1 MECFND
7 LLHKLKEVHERE
19 IEGWQVKVQELSNKK
34 GCDTKRMEELFTRNQ
49 QMKEQHRLLT
59 ENIKVLENRL
69 RAGLCD
75 RCTVTQEVAKRRQQ
89 EFEASQIQSLQHI
102 SLLAGEMNNL
112 KKENKKLKDEIR
124 NLKAALD
131 KGHSDHSSNSST
143 TTEVKPN
150 SSPALS
156 PSSGI
161 LSLVNT
167 TTSRASNKPADGN
180 ISVKPDVEL
189 KTEETEGRQLRGINR
204 SQFDALPMSAL
215 TLPSW
220 KKEHFV
226 TRAGEKRIQN
236 VEGLDQCS
244 SMPTNSLLR
253 RSSVSAAGEVRPGRH
268 VVHAPV
274 ARHPQAINSSSA
286 SLRWSLSESS
296 DWITAGTN
304 PVVQTSPNLHSQ
316 HFHSLNPTRQQA
328 SPRRQVFSP
337 PFPKQSNVQPPAR
350 EPTVVFRL
358 TNLPEYME
366 SQTKPTEKTEK
377 KENLL
382 PKVERVSEEGLK
394 ELNDGP
400 LDLSDRGKSIS
411 SQVPKSDSSSALQDG
426 TRVQKSPELE
436 VNTNSSADIA
446 ESSSSPIVIPSS
458 SCATPGKQ
466 TEEQAPDKDPNH
478 KVDKEQDQKE
488 EVNGKTDESK
498 GKKVPILTLSL
509 RPAVVV
515 LETLNPALQKQ
526 DSLSSNGKSSSA
538 TDEPETSS
546 DEQDEEDSRSGQE
559 SNQGSKR
566 KRASVETDADRD
578 FNTDSNN
585 HRERKLKITMRS
597 EEKSPR

>member
-1 MECFND
+1 MAGESSRA
-7 LLHKLKEVHERE
+7 VQQERLV
-19 IEGWQVKVQELSNKK
+19 GDFQKFLFCVYVWTMNTKFVTQCQS
-34 GCDTKRMEELFTRNQ
+34 DTKRMEELFTRNQ

-112 KKENKKLKDEIR
+112 KKENKKLKDENR

-167 TTSRASNKPADGN
+167 TTSRPSNKPADGN

-204 SQFDALPMSAL
+204 SQFDALPLSAL

-226 TRAGEKRIQN
+226 TRAGEKR
-236 VEGLDQCS
+236 
-244 SMPTNSLLR
+244 
-253 RSSVSAAGEVRPGRH
+253 RSSVPAAGDVRPGRH

-274 ARHPQAINSSSA
+274 ARHPQAINSNSA
-286 SLRWSLSESS
+286 SLRWSLSEST

-304 PVVQTSPNLHSQ
+304 TVVQTSPNPHSQ
-316 HFHSLNPTRQQA
+316 HFHSLNPMRQQA

-337 PFPKQSNVQPPAR
+337 PFPKQSSIQPPAR

-358 TNLPEYME
+358 TNLPDYVEI
-366 SQTKPTEKTEK
+366 QTKPTEKTEK

-382 PKVERVSEEGLK
+382 PKVERVSGEGLK

-458 SCATPGKQ
+458 SCAT

-478 KVDKEQDQKE
+478 KVVREQDQKE

-526 DSLSSNGKSSSA
+526 DSLSSNGKTSSA

-546 DEQDEEDSRSGQE
+546 DEQDEEASRSGQE

-597 EEKSPR
+597 EEKP

>member
-1 MECFND
+1 MVIAVEMECFND

-75 RCTVTQEVAKRRQQ
+75 RCTVSQEVAKRRQQ

-112 KKENKKLKDEIR
+112 KKENKKLKDENR

-131 KGHSDHSSNSST
+131 KGHSDNSSNCST

-156 PSSGI
+156 PTSGI
-161 LSLVNT
+161 LSLINT
-167 TTSRASNKPADGN
+167 TTSRPSSKPADGN

-204 SQFDALPMSAL
+204 SQFDALPLSAL

-226 TRAGEKRIQN
+226 TRAGEKR
-236 VEGLDQCS
+236 
-244 SMPTNSLLR
+244 
-253 RSSVSAAGEVRPGRH
+253 RSSVPAGGDVRPGRH

-274 ARHPQAINSSSA
+274 ARHPQAINSNSA

-304 PVVQTSPNLHSQ
+304 PVVQTSPNPHSQ
-316 HFHSLNPTRQQA
+316 HFHSLNPMRQQA

-337 PFPKQSNVQPPAR
+337 PFPKQSSVQPPAR

-358 TNLPEYME
+358 TNLPEYVE
-366 SQTKPTEKTEK
+366 IQTKPTEKTEK

-382 PKVERVSEEGLK
+382 PKVEGVSEEGLK

-446 ESSSSPIVIPSS
+446 ESSSSSIVIPSS
-458 SCATPGKQ
+458 SCAT

-478 KVDKEQDQKE
+478 KVVREQDQKE

-509 RPAVVV
+509 RPVVV

-526 DSLSSNGKSSSA
+526 DSLSSNGKTSSA
-538 TDEPETSS
+538 IDEPETSS
-546 DEQDEEDSRSGQE
+546 DEQDEEASRSGHE

-566 KRASVETDADRD
+566 KRESVETDADRD
-578 FNTDSNN
+578 SNTDSNN

-597 EEKSPR
+597 EEKP

>member
-19 IEGWQVKVQELSNKK
+19 LEGWQVKVQELSNKK

-112 KKENKKLKDEIR
+112 KKENKKLKDENR

-131 KGHSDHSSNSST
+131 KGHSDNSSNSST

-156 PSSGI
+156 PASGI
-161 LSLVNT
+161 LSNT
-167 TTSRASNKPADGN
+167 TTSRPSNKPADGN

-204 SQFDALPMSAL
+204 SQFDALPLSAL

-226 TRAGEKRIQN
+226 TRAGEKR
-236 VEGLDQCS
+236 
-244 SMPTNSLLR
+244 
-253 RSSVSAAGEVRPGRH
+253 RSSVPAAGDVRPGRH

-274 ARHPQAINSSSA
+274 ARHPQAINSNSA

-304 PVVQTSPNLHSQ
+304 PVVQTSPNPHSQ
-316 HFHSLNPTRQQA
+316 HFHSLNPMRQQA

-337 PFPKQSNVQPPAR
+337 PFPKQSSVQPPAR

-358 TNLPEYME
+358 TNLPEYVE
-366 SQTKPTEKTEK
+366 IQTKPTEKTEK

-446 ESSSSPIVIPSS
+446 ESSSSSIVIPSS
-458 SCATPGKQ
+458 SCAT

-478 KVDKEQDQKE
+478 KVVREQDQKE

-509 RPAVVV
+509 RPVVV

-526 DSLSSNGKSSSA
+526 DSLSSNGKTSLA

-546 DEQDEEDSRSGQE
+546 DEQDEEANRSGHK

-578 FNTDSNN
+578 SNTDSNN

-597 EEKSPR
+597 EEKP

>member
-1 MECFND
+1 MFCAKVIAVEMECFND

-112 KKENKKLKDEIR
+112 KKENKKLKDENR

-131 KGHSDHSSNSST
+131 KGHSDNSSNSST

-156 PSSGI
+156 PASGI
-161 LSLVNT
+161 LSLINT
-167 TTSRASNKPADGN
+167 TTSRPSNKPADGN

-204 SQFDALPMSAL
+204 SQFDALPLSAL

-226 TRAGEKRIQN
+226 TRAGEKR
-236 VEGLDQCS
+236 
-244 SMPTNSLLR
+244 
-253 RSSVSAAGEVRPGRH
+253 RSSVPAAGDVRPGRH

-274 ARHPQAINSSSA
+274 ARHPQAINSNSA

-304 PVVQTSPNLHSQ
+304 AVVQTSPNPHTQ
-316 HFHSLNPTRQQA
+316 HFHSLNPMRQQA

-337 PFPKQSNVQPPAR
+337 PFPKQSSVQPPAR

-358 TNLPEYME
+358 TNLPEYVE
-366 SQTKPTEKTEK
+366 IQTKPTEKTEK
-377 KENLL
+377 KENLI

-446 ESSSSPIVIPSS
+446 ESSSSSIVIPSS
-458 SCATPGKQ
+458 SCAT

-478 KVDKEQDQKE
+478 KVVREQDQKE

-526 DSLSSNGKSSSA
+526 DSLSSNGKTSSA

-546 DEQDEEDSRSGQE
+546 DEQEKEASRSGHE

-578 FNTDSNN
+578 SNTDSNN

-597 EEKSPR
+597 EEKP

>member
-1 MECFND
+1 MVIAVEMECFND

-75 RCTVTQEVAKRRQQ
+75 RCTVSQEVAKRRQQ

-112 KKENKKLKDEIR
+112 KKENKKLKDENR

-131 KGHSDHSSNSST
+131 KGHSDNSSNCST

-156 PSSGI
+156 PTSGI
-161 LSLVNT
+161 LSLINT
-167 TTSRASNKPADGN
+167 TTSRPSSKPADGN

-204 SQFDALPMSAL
+204 SQFDALPLSAL

-226 TRAGEKRIQN
+226 TRAGEKR
-236 VEGLDQCS
+236 
-244 SMPTNSLLR
+244 
-253 RSSVSAAGEVRPGRH
+253 RSSVPAAGDVRPGRH

-274 ARHPQAINSSSA
+274 ARHPQAINSNSA

-304 PVVQTSPNLHSQ
+304 PVVQTSPNPHSQ
-316 HFHSLNPTRQQA
+316 HFHSLNPMRQQA

-337 PFPKQSNVQPPAR
+337 PFPKQSSVQPPAR

-358 TNLPEYME
+358 TNLPEYVE
-366 SQTKPTEKTEK
+366 IQTKPTEKTEK

-382 PKVERVSEEGLK
+382 PKVEGVSEEGLK

-426 TRVQKSPELE
+426 TRVQKSPEFE

-446 ESSSSPIVIPSS
+446 ESSSSSIVIPSS
-458 SCATPGKQ
+458 SCAT

-478 KVDKEQDQKE
+478 KVVREQDQKE

-526 DSLSSNGKSSSA
+526 DSLSSNGKTSSA
-538 TDEPETSS
+538 IDEPETSS
-546 DEQDEEDSRSGQE
+546 DEQDEEASRSGHE

-566 KRASVETDADRD
+566 KRESVETDADRD
-578 FNTDSNN
+578 SNTDSNN

-597 EEKSPR
+597 EEKP

>member
-19 IEGWQVKVQELSNKK
+19 LEGWQVKVQELSNKK

-112 KKENKKLKDEIR
+112 KKENKKLKDENR

-131 KGHSDHSSNSST
+131 KGHSDNSSNSST

-156 PSSGI
+156 PASGI
-161 LSLVNT
+161 LSLINT
-167 TTSRASNKPADGN
+167 TTSRPSNKPADGN

-189 KTEETEGRQLRGINR
+189 KTEETEGRQLRGTNR
-204 SQFDALPMSAL
+204 SQFDALPLSAL

-226 TRAGEKRIQN
+226 THAGEKR
-236 VEGLDQCS
+236 
-244 SMPTNSLLR
+244 
-253 RSSVSAAGEVRPGRH
+253 RSSVPAAGDVRPGRH

-274 ARHPQAINSSSA
+274 ARHPQAINSNSA

-304 PVVQTSPNLHSQ
+304 PVVQTSPNPHSQ
-316 HFHSLNPTRQQA
+316 HFHSLNPMRQQA

-337 PFPKQSNVQPPAR
+337 PFPKQSSVQPPAR

-358 TNLPEYME
+358 TNLPEYVE
-366 SQTKPTEKTEK
+366 IQTKPTEKTEK

-446 ESSSSPIVIPSS
+446 ESSSSSIVIPSS
-458 SCATPGKQ
+458 SCAT

-478 KVDKEQDQKE
+478 KVVREQDQKE

-526 DSLSSNGKSSSA
+526 DSLSSNGKTSSA

-546 DEQDEEDSRSGQE
+546 DEQDEEANRSGHK

-578 FNTDSNN
+578 SNTDSNN

-597 EEKSPR
+597 EEKP

>member
-19 IEGWQVKVQELSNKK
+19 LEGWQVKVQELSNKK

-112 KKENKKLKDEIR
+112 KKENKKLKDENR

-131 KGHSDHSSNSST
+131 KGHSDNSSNSST

-156 PSSGI
+156 PASGI
-161 LSLVNT
+161 LSNT
-167 TTSRASNKPADGN
+167 TTSRPSNKPADGN

-204 SQFDALPMSAL
+204 SQFDALPLSAL

-226 TRAGEKRIQN
+226 TRAGEKR
-236 VEGLDQCS
+236 
-244 SMPTNSLLR
+244 
-253 RSSVSAAGEVRPGRH
+253 RSSVPAAGDVRPGRH

-274 ARHPQAINSSSA
+274 ARHPQAINSNSA

-304 PVVQTSPNLHSQ
+304 PVVQTSPNPHSQ
-316 HFHSLNPTRQQA
+316 HFHSLNPMRQQA

-337 PFPKQSNVQPPAR
+337 PFPKQSSVQPPAR

-358 TNLPEYME
+358 TNLPEYVE
-366 SQTKPTEKTEK
+366 IQTKPTEKTEK

-446 ESSSSPIVIPSS
+446 ESSSSSIVIPSS
-458 SCATPGKQ
+458 SCAT

-478 KVDKEQDQKE
+478 KVVREQDQKE

-526 DSLSSNGKSSSA
+526 DSLSSNGKTSLA

-546 DEQDEEDSRSGQE
+546 DEQDEEANRSGHK

-578 FNTDSNN
+578 SNTDSNN

-597 EEKSPR
+597 EEKP

>member
-226 TRAGEKRIQN
+226 TRAGEKR
-236 VEGLDQCS
+236 
-244 SMPTNSLLR
+244 

-478 KVDKEQDQKE
+478 KQVDKEQDQKE

-509 RPAVVV
+509 RPVVV

>member
-1 MECFND
+1 
-7 LLHKLKEVHERE
+7 
-19 IEGWQVKVQELSNKK
+19 
-34 GCDTKRMEELFTRNQ
+34 
-49 QMKEQHRLLT
+49 
-59 ENIKVLENRL
+59 
-69 RAGLCD
+69 
-75 RCTVTQEVAKRRQQ
+75 
-89 EFEASQIQSLQHI
+89 
-102 SLLAGEMNNL
+102 MNNL

-337 PFPKQSNVQPPAR
+337 PFPKQSNIQPPAR

-436 VNTNSSADIA
+436 VNTNSSVDIA

-478 KVDKEQDQKE
+478 KQVDKEQDQKE

>member
-19 IEGWQVKVQELSNKK
+19 LEGWQVKVQELSNKK

-112 KKENKKLKDEIR
+112 KKENKKLKDENR

-131 KGHSDHSSNSST
+131 KGHSDNSSNSST

-156 PSSGI
+156 PASGI
-161 LSLVNT
+161 LSLINT
-167 TTSRASNKPADGN
+167 TTSRPSNKPADGN

-204 SQFDALPMSAL
+204 SQFDALPLSAL

-226 TRAGEKRIQN
+226 TRAGEKR
-236 VEGLDQCS
+236 
-244 SMPTNSLLR
+244 
-253 RSSVSAAGEVRPGRH
+253 RSSVPAAGDVRPGRH

-274 ARHPQAINSSSA
+274 ARHPQAINSNSG

-304 PVVQTSPNLHSQ
+304 PVVQTSPNPHSQ
-316 HFHSLNPTRQQA
+316 HFHSLNPMRQQA

-337 PFPKQSNVQPPAR
+337 PFPKQSSVQPPAR

-358 TNLPEYME
+358 TNLPEYVE
-366 SQTKPTEKTEK
+366 IQTKPTEKTEK

-446 ESSSSPIVIPSS
+446 ESSSSSIVIPSS
-458 SCATPGKQ
+458 SCAT

-478 KVDKEQDQKE
+478 KVVREQDQKE

-526 DSLSSNGKSSSA
+526 DSLSSNGKTSSA

-546 DEQDEEDSRSGQE
+546 DEQDEEASRSGHE

-578 FNTDSNN
+578 SNTDSNN

-597 EEKSPR
+597 EEKP

>member
-1 MECFND
+1 MVIAVEMECFND

-75 RCTVTQEVAKRRQQ
+75 RCTVSQEVAKRRQQ

-112 KKENKKLKDEIR
+112 KKENKKLKDENR

-131 KGHSDHSSNSST
+131 KGHSDNSSNSST

-156 PSSGI
+156 PTSGI
-161 LSLVNT
+161 LSLINT
-167 TTSRASNKPADGN
+167 TTSRPSSKPADGN

-204 SQFDALPMSAL
+204 SQFDALPLSAL

-226 TRAGEKRIQN
+226 TRAGEKR
-236 VEGLDQCS
+236 
-244 SMPTNSLLR
+244 
-253 RSSVSAAGEVRPGRH
+253 RSSVPAAGDVRPGRH

-274 ARHPQAINSSSA
+274 ARHPQAINSNSA

-304 PVVQTSPNLHSQ
+304 PVVQTSPNPHSQ
-316 HFHSLNPTRQQA
+316 HFHSLNPMRQQA

-337 PFPKQSNVQPPAR
+337 PFPKQSSVQPPAR

-358 TNLPEYME
+358 TNLPEYVE
-366 SQTKPTEKTEK
+366 IQTKPTEKTEK

-382 PKVERVSEEGLK
+382 PKVEGVSEEGLK

-426 TRVQKSPELE
+426 TRVQKSPEFE

-446 ESSSSPIVIPSS
+446 ESSSSSIVIPSS
-458 SCATPGKQ
+458 SCAT

-478 KVDKEQDQKE
+478 KVVREQDQKE

-526 DSLSSNGKSSSA
+526 DSLSSNGKTSSA
-538 TDEPETSS
+538 IDEPETSS
-546 DEQDEEDSRSGQE
+546 DEQDEEASRSGHE

-566 KRASVETDADRD
+566 KRESVETDADRD
-578 FNTDSNN
+578 SNTDSNN

-597 EEKSPR
+597 EEKP

>member
-226 TRAGEKRIQN
+226 TRAGEKR
-236 VEGLDQCS
+236 
-244 SMPTNSLLR
+244 

-337 PFPKQSNVQPPAR
+337 PFPKQSNIQPPAR

-436 VNTNSSADIA
+436 VNTNSSVDIA

-478 KVDKEQDQKE
+478 KQVDKEQDQKE

-509 RPAVVV
+509 RPVVV

>member
-1 MECFND
+1 MVIAVEMECFND

-112 KKENKKLKDEIR
+112 KKENKKLKDENR

-131 KGHSDHSSNSST
+131 KGHSDNSSNSST

-156 PSSGI
+156 PTSGI
-161 LSLVNT
+161 LSLINT
-167 TTSRASNKPADGN
+167 TTSRPSNKPADGN

-204 SQFDALPMSAL
+204 SQFDALPLSAL

-226 TRAGEKRIQN
+226 TRAGEKR
-236 VEGLDQCS
+236 
-244 SMPTNSLLR
+244 
-253 RSSVSAAGEVRPGRH
+253 RSSVPAAGDVRPGRH

-274 ARHPQAINSSSA
+274 ARHPQAINSNSA

-304 PVVQTSPNLHSQ
+304 PVVQTSPNPHSQ
-316 HFHSLNPTRQQA
+316 HFHSLNPMRQQA

-337 PFPKQSNVQPPAR
+337 PFPKQSSIQPPAR

-358 TNLPEYME
+358 TNLPEYVE
-366 SQTKPTEKTEK
+366 IQTKPTEKTEK

-446 ESSSSPIVIPSS
+446 ESSSSSIVIPSS
-458 SCATPGKQ
+458 SCAT

-478 KVDKEQDQKE
+478 KVVREQDQKE

-509 RPAVVV
+509 RPVVV

-526 DSLSSNGKSSSA
+526 DSLSSNGKTSSA

-546 DEQDEEDSRSGQE
+546 DEQDEEASRSGHE

-578 FNTDSNN
+578 SNTDSNN

-597 EEKSPR
+597 EEKP

>member
-226 TRAGEKRIQN
+226 TRAGEKR
-236 VEGLDQCS
+236 
-244 SMPTNSLLR
+244 

-337 PFPKQSNVQPPAR
+337 PFPKQSNIQPPAR

-436 VNTNSSADIA
+436 VNTNSSVDIA

-478 KVDKEQDQKE
+478 KQVDKEQDQKE